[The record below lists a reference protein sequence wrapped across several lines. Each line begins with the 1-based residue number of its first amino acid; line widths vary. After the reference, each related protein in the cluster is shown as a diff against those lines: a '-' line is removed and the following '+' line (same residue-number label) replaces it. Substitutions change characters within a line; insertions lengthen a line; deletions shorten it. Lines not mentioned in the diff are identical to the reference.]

1 MTTHQPQA
9 QPAAPNAPD
18 RPAEQPHR
26 EDPTTSPAER
36 GAHSEAGIPLVEE
49 TARIDKHEVENG
61 RVRVR
66 THTET
71 VEEVLRETLRSD
83 LVGVARVPIGRTIVQ
98 GEPVPQIREEDGL
111 TIIPVFEEQLV
122 VEKRL
127 VLVEEVHIRH
137 TLQGKPVELPVTLRR
152 QHATVERV
160 RAEEEHAAEG
170 TQPGEPVMS
179 HSGDER

>member
-1 MTTHQPQA
+1 MMHRKPIPDAENAEATPVELDPQ
-9 QPAAPNAPD
+9 
-18 RPAEQPHR
+18 
-26 EDPTTSPAER
+26 
-36 GAHSEAGIPLVEE
+36 SEAGIPLVEE
-49 TARIDKHEVENG
+49 TARIDKHEVEKG
-61 RVRVR
+61 RVRVT

-160 RAEEEHAAEG
+160 RAEEEHASDG
-170 TQPGEPVMS
+170 TRAGEPVTS
-179 HSGDER
+179 HSGVGR